1 MPAVPSRTVSS
12 PRAARFA
19 SVDALRGLTVAA
31 MLLVNNPGDWGH
43 VYPLLL
49 HADWHGCTPTDLVFP
64 FFLGIVGVSI
74 ALGVVPRLEAGGDR
88 AALMREVAVRALR
101 IVAVGLLLH
110 LLAWWL
116 LDRPGF
122 RPFGVLQRIGLCVL
136 LAGAAALWLR
146 PRMQWWLLA
155 ALLLGYWALLAIG
168 GSYAPY
174 ANLPSRVDDAL
185 LGPWLYQHDPPTGRG
200 QDPEGLLS
208 TLGALATTLLGL
220 RAGDWLRRGRLS
232 RLRVGAAAAL
242 LLGLLW
248 SAWLPWNK
256 ALWTPSY
263 VLWSSGWL
271 LLTLAAAHV
280 LIDRC
285 GWPALGRSFGVN
297 AIAAYAGSALMVYVF
312 AALGWWAPIYRIGF
326 AGWMTP
332 LAGPYLPSLA
342 FALAFVGVWWL
353 IVRWMDRRGWHLK
366 I

>member
-1 MPAVPSRTVSS
+1 MS
-12 PRAARFA
+12 AARAPRYA

-43 VYPLLL
+43 VYPPLL
-49 HADWHGCTPTDLVFP
+49 HAPWHGCTPTDLVFP
-64 FFLGIVGVSI
+64 FFLCIVGVSI

-88 AALMREVAVRALR
+88 AALMRTVAVRALR
-101 IVAVGLLLH
+101 IIGLGLLLH

-122 RPFGVLQRIGLCVL
+122 RLWGVLQRIGLCFL
-136 LAGAAALWLR
+136 LAGAVALWLR
-146 PRMQWWLLA
+146 PRAQWLLVG
-155 ALLLGYWALLAIG
+155 ALLLGYWALLATG
-168 GSYAPY
+168 GGYAPY
-174 ANLPSRVDDAL
+174 MHLPARIDDAL
-185 LGPWLYQHDPPTGRG
+185 FGAWLYQYDPVTGRG
-200 QDPEGLLS
+200 QDPEGLLG

-220 RAGDWLRRGRLS
+220 RAGDWLRHGRLG
-232 RLRVGAAAAL
+232 RLCAGAAGAL

-248 SAWLPWNK
+248 SPWLPWNK

-263 VLWSSGWL
+263 VLWSGGWA
-271 LLTLAAAHV
+271 LLTLAVAHA
-280 LIDRC
+280 LIDRR

-312 AALGWWAPIYRIGF
+312 AALGWWEPIYRIGF

-332 LAGPYLPSLA
+332 LAGAYLPSLL

-353 IVRWMDRRGWHLK
+353 IVRWMDQRGWHLK
-366 I
+366 V